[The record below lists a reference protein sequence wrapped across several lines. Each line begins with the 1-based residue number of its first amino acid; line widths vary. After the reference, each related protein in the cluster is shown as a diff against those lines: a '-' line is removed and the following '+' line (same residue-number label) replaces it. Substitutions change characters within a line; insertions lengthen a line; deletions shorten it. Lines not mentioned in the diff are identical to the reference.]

1 MKAQM
6 QKGFTLIELMIVV
19 AIIGILAAV
28 ALPAYQ
34 DYTNRAKLTEVITY
48 MSAAKAGVA
57 EAYST
62 ATATSAAAK
71 LTGINN
77 AKAGLDPTATNNTT
91 KYVASVT
98 VTDGVIVATVKG
110 TGSGCDS
117 NTITLTPTPNA
128 TSGNLEWAGSASAA
142 CMKYVPANFR
152 S

>member
-1 MKAQM
+1 
-6 QKGFTLIELMIVV
+6 
-19 AIIGILAAV
+19 IIGILAAV

-34 DYTNRAKLTEVITY
+34 DYTNRAKLTEVVTY

-62 ATATSAAAK
+62 ATAATPADK
-71 LTGINN
+71 LTGIGN
-77 AKAGLDPTATNNTT
+77 AKAGLNPTATDNTT

-98 VTDGVIVATVKG
+98 VTNGTIVAVVQG
-110 TGSGCDS
+110 TGTACDTK
-117 NTITLTPTPNA
+117 TITLAPTPNA
-128 TSGNLEWAGSASAA
+128 TSGNLEWAGSASAE